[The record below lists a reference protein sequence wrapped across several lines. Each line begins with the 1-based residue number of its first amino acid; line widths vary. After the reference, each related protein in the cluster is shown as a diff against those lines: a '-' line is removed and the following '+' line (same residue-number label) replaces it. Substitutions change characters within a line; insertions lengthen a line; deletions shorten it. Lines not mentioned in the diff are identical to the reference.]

1 MGLFSDLFTPPSN
14 DKTMPSNRAKLHEE
28 AIASLQDIIAPS
40 SIEVTRDGLKLDGKV
55 IKTFFVISYP
65 RFLTDGWL
73 APLVNLDRALDI
85 AIHVTPIATDDLLR
99 EYRKKVAEVE
109 SQIIERRE
117 KGLVRDPMLDV
128 AYQDLERLRDEL
140 QQSTER
146 MFSVGLYITLYA
158 DTEAELQKAED
169 EIKSMFEEKLI
180 YIKPAIFQHEFGFK
194 TTIPLGM
201 DTLNVTTNLNTG
213 PLSSLFPFI
222 SSDLTQNKGI
232 LYGINRHNNSMIL
245 FDRFTQPNYNS
256 VIFATA
262 GAGKSFATKLEV
274 LRSLIFDTEVMI
286 IDPER
291 EYEFLANAVGG
302 RYINISLSSE
312 HHLNPFDLPKPQE
325 DENPSDVF
333 RSHVI
338 SLVGLFRIL
347 LGGLTPEEDS
357 LVDRAL
363 TETYALRD
371 ITPTTDFIN
380 KTPPLISDFEM
391 VLDSM
396 EGTESLLR
404 RLNKYT
410 QGTWSGFLN
419 QPTNV
424 ALDNKLVV
432 FSIRDME
439 EELKPAAMYI
449 ITHFIWNAVR
459 REIKKR
465 LLVVDEAWWM
475 MKSEDTAS
483 FLFGIAKRC
492 RKYYLG
498 LATITQDVEDF
509 LKSPYGKPIISNSS
523 IQLLMKQAPASIEL
537 LQQTFNLTDEEKFL
551 LLECGKGEGIF
562 FAGNQHAAISVVASY
577 TEEQIVTSDP
587 SQILRIKNEQLRAR
601 SLEQER
607 VF

>member
-1 MGLFSDLFTPPSN
+1 
-14 DKTMPSNRAKLHEE
+14 MPSNRAKLHEE